1 MGILGVFLDLLVV
14 SGFLI
19 AMARYYT
26 CENDVQESW
35 AAKNPKV
42 FIRFLLSLHFMVI

>member
-1 MGILGVFLDLLVV
+1 MGILGACLDLLVV

-26 CENDVQESW
+26 CEGDVESW
-35 AAKNPKV
+35 AAKKKQGV
-42 FIRFLLSLHFMVI
+42 V

>member
-1 MGILGVFLDLLVV
+1 MGILGACLDLLVV

-26 CENDVQESW
+26 CEGDVEESW
-35 AAKNPKV
+35 AAKKKQGV
-42 FIRFLLSLHFMVI
+42 VWT